1 MILSLSLKER
11 IQQVERRVQAACE
24 RSGRYRDDVKV
35 VAVTKY
41 VSLETTGLLLDEGIV
56 HIGEN
61 RPQNAVLKWEALG
74 GRGIWHFIGHLQS
87 NKVKDVIGKFQY
99 IHSLDRLSLAKELEK
114 RAAAQGITVS
124 AFLQVNI
131 SGESSK
137 QGVRPEEA
145 AQLLREIESYSHVRI
160 IGLMTMAPI
169 EDDPE
174 LTRPVFRGL
183 RELRDRLNAQK
194 ITKEPLTELSMGMSG
209 DFEVAIE
216 EGATWIRLG
225 TLLVGKGEE
234 T

>member
-1 MILSLSLKER
+1 MSLKER
-11 IQQVERRVQAACE
+11 IQQVERRIQAACE
-24 RSGRYRDDVKV
+24 RSGRRREDVSV

-61 RPQNAVLKWEALG
+61 RPQNAVPKWEALE
-74 GRGIWHFIGHLQS
+74 GRGVWHFIGHLQS

-124 AFLQVNI
+124 AFLQVNV
-131 SGESSK
+131 SGEASK
-137 QGVRPEEA
+137 HGVRPEEA
-145 AQLLREIESYSHVRI
+145 ANLLREIASYSHVRI

-174 LTRPVFRGL
+174 QTRPVFRGL
-183 RELRDRLNAQK
+183 RELRDRLNAQQ

-216 EGATWIRLG
+216 EGATWVRLG